1 MQASERGGQRHE
13 IAHWACATGPGAHVR
28 ERPLGGRQDSLAV
41 AAVARGSTRLNCGQ
55 WHVETAIRLADV
67 RDYNIA
73 MNSPY
78 KRLTFGICIIIL
90 GTAGSV
96 RAGASRSM
104 HWTKIP
110 SITVVS
116 AAADSRI
123 EAVREAIAFWN
134 RTFADLGTPF
144 RFGEPT
150 FVTGTIPDDDI
161 QSLGNQVL
169 HDTLWPTT
177 PGSLERV
184 PGDLLIILSD
194 AQFISYT
201 AYRGDRVIVAIKNGG
216 TPPLTLP
223 NVLQNLI
230 AHELG
235 HAVGLE
241 HNQDPALLMCGR
253 PAACRPDAFEAP
265 LPRFFPLSDGERNR
279 LLTLYPRKWAVQSHN

>member
-1 MQASERGGQRHE
+1 MGRALPMG
-13 IAHWACATGPGAHVR
+13 V
-28 ERPLGGRQDSLAV
+28 GGRGVRQHEANSS
-41 AAVARGSTRLNCGQ
+41 R
-55 WHVETAIRLADV
+55 WHVETAIRLANV
-67 RDYNIA
+67 RDYNIP

-78 KRLTFGICIIIL
+78 KRLIFGICIIIL
-90 GTAGSV
+90 GTAAYV

-110 SITVVS
+110 SVTVIS
-116 AAADSRI
+116 AAGDSRV
-123 EAVREAIAFWN
+123 EAVLEAIAFWN

-144 RFGEPT
+144 RLGEPT

-169 HDTLWPTT
+169 HNTLGPST
-177 PGSLERV
+177 PRSLERV

-194 AQFISYT
+194 AHFISYT
-201 AYRGDRVIVAIKNGG
+201 AYRGERVIVAIKNGG
-216 TPPLTLP
+216 IPPLTLP
-223 NVLQNLI
+223 NVLQNVV

-265 LPRFFPLSDGERNR
+265 SPRFFPLSDAERNR
-279 LLTLYPRKWAVQSHN
+279 LLTLYPRKWAVQSRN